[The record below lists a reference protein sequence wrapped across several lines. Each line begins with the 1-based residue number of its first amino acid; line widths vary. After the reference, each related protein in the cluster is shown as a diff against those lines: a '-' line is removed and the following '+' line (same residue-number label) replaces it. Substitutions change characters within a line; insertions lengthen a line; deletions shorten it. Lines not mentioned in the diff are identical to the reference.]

1 MTLLMLA
8 CADMAARVPREG
20 PHTVIPSPP
29 LPSPAS
35 QFLTTQPEVR
45 PGLYCLV
52 YRKSCFL
59 GTDE

>member
-8 CADMAARVPREG
+8 WADTAARVPREG

-45 PGLYCLV
+45 PGLDCLI
-52 YRKSCFL
+52 YKMSYFL
-59 GTDE
+59 GTSE